1 MGFEFWVGE
10 GKTVIEIAI
19 AIGIGIERRSEN
31 TGDYLEIRK
40 AGKLERGEGIGRGFE
55 FWVGSRR
62 CLPYSASAIVLVL
75 ENRR

>member
-40 AGKLERGEGIGRGFE
+40 AGKLERGEGRGRGFE
-55 FWVGSRR
+55 F
-62 CLPYSASAIVLVL
+62 
-75 ENRR
+75 